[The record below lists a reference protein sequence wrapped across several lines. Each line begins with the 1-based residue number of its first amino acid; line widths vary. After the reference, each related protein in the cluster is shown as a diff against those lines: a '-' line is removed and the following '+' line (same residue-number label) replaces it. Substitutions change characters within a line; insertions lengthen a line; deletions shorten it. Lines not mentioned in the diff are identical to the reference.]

1 MDNRINEGELTKK
14 AKTLVLQGHYEEA
27 LETLEELDLHK
38 IKNTSILCLV
48 GEAYMGLE
56 RYDEAERVLLRVYE
70 KQPNTRRIL
79 DLLTTLY
86 IDKQEYSEAEYY
98 YKEFIGVASRDLH
111 RYILR
116 YRLDKGKGERLSVLI
131 KTLEQLKDYEYIEEW
146 AYELATLYEAA
157 GEKQKCIHECD
168 EIALWFG
175 HGEYVDKAIALKC
188 KLTGQPVP
196 QISTEEQ
203 FRKAEEEK
211 ARKIREEAEKNVAL
225 EDQTANAAEA
235 LDNPIDTQ
243 MIQDAMEKGTAG
255 AEAEDAQ
262 NGSDA
267 AGKTIEFTPLNR
279 QHPEPV
285 PKKFVPESE
294 KIARQDAAAIRDE
307 ISSVVRNTFTEEG
320 QPEQAAD
327 ETAAPEDA
335 LIRENLPHPEEQ
347 IDRIL
352 EEEMPKS
359 ETAAAAVEEE
369 IPVIISEPEEE
380 AAQETAE
387 SAKPA
392 EQDSFEAAFR
402 EASAEI
408 KKSESEEN
416 DDENFEADLKK
427 AAEEVSMA
435 EPEETAEEVPEAEP
449 EETAEEAASAEP
461 EEIIEEVSAAEPEE
475 IIEEVSAAEPEEIAE
490 EVSAEEPEEIAEEAV
505 SAEPK
510 EIEEEAVSA
519 EPEEIEE
526 EAVSAE
532 PEEIEEE
539 AVSAEPE
546 ETENPEPEKAK
557 PVKDISGE
565 DNFQENDVI
574 EIVADFFTGI
584 KSKFSTGHS
593 SEEKPDK
600 ESRWAAWKADIE
612 AEREKRAAEK
622 EAARKAKAERLAAEK
637 AEAERLAAEKAE
649 AERIA
654 AEKAA
659 AEKAEAERI
668 AAEKAEAESPQKRQ
682 KPRRQR
688 PSGSRRRRQKPRR
701 RRRKDSRRRRRRPND
716 LPQRRQKPRR
726 RRRKDSPPRRQKPR
740 RQRRKDLLP
749 RRQKPRRRRRKGKTR
764 RRKGRSREGRGRA
777 DRGGEGRS
785 REGGGGKTCC

>member
-307 ISSVVRNTFTEEG
+307 ISSVVRNTFTEDG

-392 EQDSFEAAFR
+392 EQDSFEAFR

-475 IIEEVSAAEPEEIAE
+475 IAE

-519 EPEEIEE
+519 EPEET
-526 EAVSAE
+526 
-532 PEEIEEE
+532 EI
-539 AVSAEPE
+539 
-546 ETENPEPEKAK
+546 PEPEKAK
-557 PVKDISGE
+557 PVKDISGD

-622 EAARKAKAERLAAEK
+622 EAEGEGRKAR
-637 AEAERLAAEKAE
+637 
-649 AERIA
+649 
-654 AEKAA
+654 
-659 AEKAEAERI
+659 
-668 AAEKAEAESPQKRQ
+668 
-682 KPRRQR
+682 
-688 PSGSRRRRQKPRR
+688 SG
-701 RRRKDSRRRRRRPND
+701 
-716 LPQRRQKPRR
+716 
-726 RRRKDSPPRRQKPR
+726 
-740 RQRRKDLLP
+740 
-749 RRQKPRRRRRKGKTR
+749 
-764 RRKGRSREGRGRA
+764 EGRGR
-777 DRGGEGRS
+777 
-785 REGGGGKTCC
+785 KTCR

>member
-449 EETAEEAASAEP
+449 EEIIEEVSAAEPEETAEETVSAEP

-475 IIEEVSAAEPEEIAE
+475 IIEEVSAAEPEET
-490 EVSAEEPEEIAEEAV
+490 AEEA
-505 SAEPK
+505 A
-510 EIEEEAVSA
+510 SA

-565 DNFQENDVI
+565 DNFQALQDV
-574 EIVADFFTGI
+574 E
-584 KSKFSTGHS
+584 
-593 SEEKPDK
+593 
-600 ESRWAAWKADIE
+600 
-612 AEREKRAAEK
+612 
-622 EAARKAKAERLAAEK
+622 
-637 AEAERLAAEKAE
+637 
-649 AERIA
+649 
-654 AEKAA
+654 
-659 AEKAEAERI
+659 
-668 AAEKAEAESPQKRQ
+668 
-682 KPRRQR
+682 
-688 PSGSRRRRQKPRR
+688 
-701 RRRKDSRRRRRRPND
+701 
-716 LPQRRQKPRR
+716 
-726 RRRKDSPPRRQKPR
+726 
-740 RQRRKDLLP
+740 
-749 RRQKPRRRRRKGKTR
+749 
-764 RRKGRSREGRGRA
+764 
-777 DRGGEGRS
+777 
-785 REGGGGKTCC
+785 